1 MNMKTESRKKKKA
14 EGLEDLGW
22 EALGFPEPSAR
33 GNIAAAED
41 YFRQALAMDPELAD
55 AYNGLGTAFYLQQ
68 RFAEAEA
75 MYRTAFE
82 KARVELATDKPRA
95 YEWWGNVSTRPYMR
109 ARHNLGLVFWR
120 QGKYREA
127 IREFEELLR
136 RNPHDN
142 QGIRYLIGGIYH
154 LSGNLSK
161 AISYYKKAGSSWF
174 GQRDPETEFNY
185 GLVLFQ
191 TRKYDAAILQFRNS
205 FLINHYLP
213 EIVVF
218 RTVKP
223 LDIWHG
229 SNVAE
234 PEYALD
240 YWQSY
245 SKLWTRHPRAIA
257 FLRLVYD
264 DETVQSDLRRF
275 VEVRAKLLGEKDFAV
290 RSSLVDE
297 ELRIQN
303 QASLEATNPTVTSRV
318 LARFRG
324 AKPRG
329 S

>member
-1 MNMKTESRKKKKA
+1 MKTGSGKKEKA
-14 EGLEDLGW
+14 EGLEELGW
-22 EALGFPEPSAR
+22 EALGFPEPNAR
-33 GNIAAAED
+33 GDIAAAED
-41 YFRQALAMDPELAD
+41 YFRQALGMDPELAD
-55 AYNGLGTAFYLQQ
+55 AYNGLGTVFYLQQ

-95 YEWWGNVSTRPYMR
+95 YEWWGNVPTRPYMR

-142 QGIRYLIGGIYH
+142 QGARYVIGGIFH

-161 AISYYKKAGSSWF
+161 AISYYKKAGRMSWF
-174 GQRDPETEFNY
+174 GERDPGTEFNY
-185 GLVLFQ
+185 GLALFQ
-191 TRKYDAAILQFRNS
+191 TRKYDAAILQFRSS
-205 FLINHYLP
+205 FLNNHYLP
-213 EIVVF
+213 EIVLF

-223 LDIWHG
+223 LAIWHG
-229 SNVAE
+229 SSLAE

-245 SKLWTRHPRAIA
+245 SKLRTRRPRATS

-264 DETVQSDLRRF
+264 DEAVQSDLGRF

-290 RSSLVDE
+290 RSSLVDD

-303 QASLEATNPTVTSRV
+303 QASLEATNPAIASRV

-324 AKPRG
+324 AMPG
-329 S
+329 AS